1 MKSFLTF
8 FEQAEDTSAEMN
20 KPKRMSD
27 DCVTCFGR
35 HQPPHIGHKLTFDKA
50 NQVAQDVG
58 GDQRFYT
65 SRSQDPKKNPLPF
78 ELKMDHLQRMFPDHK
93 DKFDDDPEVRTILD
107 VAKKAHGDGYKNF
120 HFIGGSDRQ
129 EDMENLLR
137 KYNGD
142 LYDFQNIYSHN
153 AGERGLDDAISQ
165 ISASKQRGLA
175 EKGDFDGFN
184 EGILNHKGYT
194 PKDARELFD
203 QLQMFMT
210 KNEDLDIRELYAT
223 GQIFLEG
230 DIVESL
236 VSGLSGRIHRRGA
249 NHLICVTEDG
259 VMFKSFLGD
268 VITV

>member
-35 HQPPHIGHKLTFDKA
+35 HQPPHIGHKLTFDRA
-50 NQVAQDVG
+50 ADVAKETG

-65 SRSQDPKKNPLPF
+65 SRSQDPKKNPLPY
-78 ELKMDHLQRMFPDHK
+78 EHKIDHLQRMFPDHAG
-93 DKFDDDPEVRTILD
+93 KFDTDPEMRTILD

-120 HFIGGSDRQ
+120 HFIGGSDRR

-142 LYDFQNIYSHN
+142 LYDFQNIYSHS
-153 AGERGLDDAISQ
+153 AGDRGLEDELSQ
-165 ISASKQRGLA
+165 LSASKQRKFA
-175 EKGDFDGFN
+175 ENDDFEGFN
-184 EGILNHKGYT
+184 KGVLNHKGYKE
-194 PKDARELFD
+194 KDARELFELLK
-203 QLQMFMT
+203 QFGV
-210 KNEDLDIRELYAT
+210 KNEEYDIRELYAT
-223 GQIFLEG
+223 NQIFLEG
-230 DIVESL
+230 DVVESL
-236 VSGLSGRIHRRGA
+236 VSGLMGRIHRRGA

-268 VITV
+268 VISV